1 MLGIPVVILTTI
13 VGTTVFSSIASSSTN
28 SIILL
33 VVAGLLSVVAAVFSS
48 LNTFLNY
55 GELAERH
62 RNASVKYG
70 NLRREI
76 EELSFANNKTDLESI
91 MKDI

>member
-1 MLGIPVVILTTI
+1 VL
-13 VGTTVFSSIASSSTN
+13 
-28 SIILL
+28 
-33 VVAGLLSVVAAVFSS
+33 SS

-76 EELSFANNKTDLESI
+76 EQLVCFMDTKTDLEAI
-91 MKDI
+91 MEDVRKRWDGVDLEAPEIPQEIHDKVVADLRKNLK